1 MKHFYYKLIPPR
13 PTFPADMTEA
23 EGAIMQE
30 HFSYW
35 QSLIADGKAVAY
47 GPVMDPKGTYGIA
60 IVLADDVEAVQE
72 MGRGDPAIKAKA
84 GFGLE
89 VHEMPGA
96 MSARAT
102 R

>member
-1 MKHFYYKLIPPR
+1 
-13 PTFPADMTEA
+13 
-23 EGAIMQE
+23 
-30 HFSYW
+30 
-35 QSLIADGKAVAY
+35 
-47 GPVMDPKGTYGIA
+47 MDPKGTYGIA